1 MLHQSVGFS
10 WEHADVR
17 AGRMRIVIAV
27 ALLSVG
33 WMTGFFTGRV
43 SAWIMPVA
51 SSSLAPLERIPALDY
66 ASMQTAAA
74 TAAARKD
81 EAKFKIAA
89 AAALARAALTM
100 NFETAAAAPHSHD
113 NFEGPPHAAGETPG
127 VARQP
132 GSGKRTGELEPR
144 DKARERGSNLPNTH
158 WTTIAPRSRHRDIDD
173 DVYGTTERENGAATE
188 CERRYVSFRR
198 SDGTYQPFNSTMRE
212 RCPLLR

>member
-1 MLHQSVGFS
+1 MLHQSVGLS

-33 WMTGFFTGRV
+33 WMTGFFSGRV
-43 SAWIMPVA
+43 SAWIVPVA
-51 SSSLAPLERIPALDY
+51 SSSWAPLEKIPAQDY

-81 EAKFKIAA
+81 EAKFQIAA
-89 AAALARAALTM
+89 AAALARAARTM
-100 NFETAAAAPHSHD
+100 NFETAAAAPPSD
-113 NFEGPPHAAGETPG
+113 DIFEGPPQAAGETPG
-127 VARQP
+127 VARKP
-132 GSGKRTGELEPR
+132 GSSKRTGEPEPR
-144 DKARERGSNLPNTH
+144 DKARERASNLPNTH
-158 WTTIAPRSRHRDIDD
+158 WTAIAPRPRHRDIDD
-173 DVYGTTERENGAATE
+173 DVYRTSEREKVAATA

-198 SDGTYQPFNSTMRE
+198 SDGTYQPFNSTTRE